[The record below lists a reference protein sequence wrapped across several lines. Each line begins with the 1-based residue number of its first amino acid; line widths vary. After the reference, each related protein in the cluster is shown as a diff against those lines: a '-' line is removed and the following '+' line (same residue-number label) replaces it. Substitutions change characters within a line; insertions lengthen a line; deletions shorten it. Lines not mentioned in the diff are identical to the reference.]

1 MISVDIE
8 GVILSIPPNGYISIL
23 DKNVDDAI
31 REIKRYTLG
40 DKIRF
45 NLRRSPADT
54 EDTYAADIIF
64 EQIAMHVQID
74 TLGSRQRYTK

>member
-40 DKIRF
+40 
-45 NLRRSPADT
+45 
-54 EDTYAADIIF
+54 
-64 EQIAMHVQID
+64 
-74 TLGSRQRYTK
+74 SRQRYTK

>member
-1 MISVDIE
+1 MSSLRLYNDNLSTMISVDIE

-40 DKIRF
+40 
-45 NLRRSPADT
+45 
-54 EDTYAADIIF
+54 
-64 EQIAMHVQID
+64 
-74 TLGSRQRYTK
+74 SRQRYTK